1 MFIGESYIVNLY
13 QGMSKLRLTINVN
26 LPHLLFIVV
35 SVALHGEFERFGGFC
50 VDCYY
55 VTFTAG
61 LSNQN
66 LTSRISTSRSCHS
79 GLIFSVVC
87 LEIGEC
93 RAQSSNED
101 CLRGYTCEHTWTR
114 VEADDNMAQ
123 YLTHVIAG
131 ASEYFNSQTEM
142 EFLLRYPNED
152 DIRSCERA
160 SRSLYRPVS
169 YTKDSSAFQ

>member
-1 MFIGESYIVNLY
+1 MAGRQWARDAVEWSCTSALRKVLEGRSVKLQLLELLRSESYSAATCKERQRIH
-13 QGMSKLRLTINVN
+13 QQKLKG
-26 LPHLLFIVV
+26 LP
-35 SVALHGEFERFGGFC
+35 
-50 VDCYY
+50 D
-55 VTFTAG
+55 
-61 LSNQN
+61 QN

-87 LEIGEC
+87 LEIGES

-123 YLTHVIAG
+123 YLTHVITG

-152 DIRSCERA
+152 DIRSCERV

-169 YTKDSSAFQ
+169 YTKGSSAFQ